1 MGATHSESFSSL
13 HYHYSRSAVF
23 TLWTTNVEGAD
34 DFYAVITESLEH
46 TTLNSYKLKDKD
58 QDQNFLAGNFVKGSA
73 VFLKTEF
80 KDGIIKN
87 DERIVIIL
95 SNGKKYMG
103 KVVSF
108 NYIAKGEV
116 IEGQLEITKA

>member
-1 MGATHSESFSSL
+1 M
-13 HYHYSRSAVF
+13 
-23 TLWTTNVEGAD
+23 
-34 DFYAVITESLEH
+34 
-46 TTLNSYKLKDKD
+46 LNSYKLKDKG
-58 QDQNFLAGNFVKGSA
+58 QDQNFLAGNPVIDSA

-80 KDGIIKN
+80 KDGVINN

-108 NYIAKGEV
+108 NYTPKGEV
-116 IEGQLEITKA
+116 IEGKLEIIRA

>member
-1 MGATHSESFSSL
+1 
-13 HYHYSRSAVF
+13 
-23 TLWTTNVEGAD
+23 
-34 DFYAVITESLEH
+34 
-46 TTLNSYKLKDKD
+46 LNSYKLKDKD
-58 QDQNFLAGNFVKGSA
+58 QDQNFLAGNPVKSSA

-80 KDGIIKN
+80 KNGIINN

-108 NYIAKGEV
+108 NYTSKGEV
-116 IEGQLEITKA
+116 IEGQLEIIRV

>member
-1 MGATHSESFSSL
+1 M
-13 HYHYSRSAVF
+13 
-23 TLWTTNVEGAD
+23 
-34 DFYAVITESLEH
+34 
-46 TTLNSYKLKDKD
+46 NSYKLKDKD
-58 QDQNFLAGNFVKGSA
+58 QDQNFLTGNPVKGSA

-80 KDGIIKN
+80 KDGIINN
-87 DERIVIIL
+87 DDRIVIIL

-108 NYIAKGEV
+108 KYTAKGEV

>member
-1 MGATHSESFSSL
+1 M
-13 HYHYSRSAVF
+13 
-23 TLWTTNVEGAD
+23 
-34 DFYAVITESLEH
+34 
-46 TTLNSYKLKDKD
+46 NSYKLKDKD
-58 QDQNFLAGNFVKGSA
+58 QDQNFLAGNPVKDGA

-80 KDGIIKN
+80 KDGVINN

-108 NYIAKGEV
+108 NYTSKGDV
-116 IEGQLEITKA
+116 IEGKLEIIRV

>member
-1 MGATHSESFSSL
+1 
-13 HYHYSRSAVF
+13 
-23 TLWTTNVEGAD
+23 
-34 DFYAVITESLEH
+34 
-46 TTLNSYKLKDKD
+46 LNSYKLKDKD
-58 QDQNFLAGNFVKGSA
+58 QDQNFLAGNPVKDCA

-80 KDGIIKN
+80 KDGVINN

-108 NYIAKGEV
+108 IYTPKGEV
-116 IEGQLEITKA
+116 IEGQLEIIRA

>member
-1 MGATHSESFSSL
+1 M
-13 HYHYSRSAVF
+13 
-23 TLWTTNVEGAD
+23 
-34 DFYAVITESLEH
+34 
-46 TTLNSYKLKDKD
+46 NSYKLKDKD

-80 KDGIIKN
+80 KEGIINN
-87 DERIVIIL
+87 DGRIVIIL

-108 NYIAKGEV
+108 NYTAKGEV

>member
-1 MGATHSESFSSL
+1 LHS
-13 HYHYSRSAVF
+13 H
-23 TLWTTNVEGAD
+23 
-34 DFYAVITESLEH
+34 
-46 TTLNSYKLKDKD
+46 KLKDKD
-58 QDQNFLAGNFVKGSA
+58 QDQNFLTGNPVKDSA

-80 KDGIIKN
+80 KDGIIN
-87 DERIVIIL
+87 IDDRIVIIL

-108 NYIAKGEV
+108 NHTAKGEV